1 MTDGNKRNV
10 HQQEQG
16 ITNDDNISSLIEQI
30 SEQLVCIMVFYYGE
44 YPWNRTSASIL
55 DWMMFSLYI
64 RFPLGLTILLRN
76 LLESKKFQQRK
87 TNTRGFFS
95 KLI

>member
-30 SEQLVCIMVFYYGE
+30 SEQLVCIMVF
-44 YPWNRTSASIL
+44 IL
-55 DWMMFSLYI
+55 GI
-64 RFPLGLTILLRN
+64 EHQLRY
-76 LLESKKFQQRK
+76 K
-87 TNTRGFFS
+87 TG
-95 KLI
+95 